1 MVFLDLE
8 RGQRSVRRKL
18 VRWGM
23 KSKPSYIMP
32 RLLGTS
38 SFFVCVAQSASV
50 GLLSDKCFTL
60 IVEGK
65 RHGSHKT

>member
-8 RGQRSVRRKL
+8 RGQRSVKRKL

-32 RLLGTS
+32 SLLGTS
-38 SFFVCVAQSASV
+38 SFLVCVAQSAS
-50 GLLSDKCFTL
+50 
-60 IVEGK
+60 
-65 RHGSHKT
+65 